1 MKICYNGF
9 GMNGAEIDMPGDGM
23 GRQMEE
29 AAVGMQS
36 YVSIDLETTGLNPKT
51 DKIIEI
57 GAVRIEQGEVKET
70 FSSFINPGRRLEER
84 IVELTGIRDEELA
97 EAPAIDEVFP
107 ELQKFLGEL
116 PLLGHSVLFDYSFL
130 KKAAVNLGQKFEKQA
145 VDTLKL
151 ARKYL
156 PDLESRRLDFLCEY
170 YQIPHHAHRALA
182 DAEATDRLYRCLREH
197 FYVPEE
203 GLFQPAP
210 LIYNVKRDQP
220 ASKSQKE
227 RLYRLREQHKLIMDV
242 EIERLTRSEASRLT
256 DKLLIQIKTCR

>member
-1 MKICYNGF
+1 
-9 GMNGAEIDMPGDGM
+9 
-23 GRQMEE
+23 MEE

-57 GAVRIEQGEVKET
+57 GAVKIEQGEVKET
-70 FSSFINPGRRLEER
+70 FSSFVHPGRRLEER

-97 EAPAIDEVFP
+97 DAPVIDEVFP

-116 PLLGHSVLFDYSFL
+116 PLLGHSILFDYSFL
-130 KKAAVNLGQKFEKQA
+130 KKAAVNLGQKF
-145 VDTLKL
+145 DTLKL

-210 LIYNVKRDQP
+210 LIYNVKKDQP
-220 ASKSQKE
+220 ASKLQKE
-227 RLYRLREQHKLIMDV
+227 KLYRLREQHKLIMDV

-256 DKLLIQIKTCR
+256 DKILMQIRGVRNNSSGDALQ